1 MSSAGHE
8 LPTSPAD
15 GPGSV
20 PSNAE
25 RRSRLRR
32 YQAQLLER
40 MHDAQSGAAA
50 SGRELG
56 VQFGASRCLLD
67 LTQIGEIVP
76 WQPPSPVPM
85 ARDWYLGLAN
95 IRGNLTGIIDF
106 ARYLDYAPTPPG
118 ADSRIITFAPGLGF
132 NCALLVERVLG
143 LRKLDDMAAAPETAD
158 LSASA
163 PEWRRQQFQD
173 GDGQSWIRIDLA
185 LLVREPRFLQVGL

>member
-1 MSSAGHE
+1 MSSAGHD
-8 LPTSPAD
+8 LPNSPAD
-15 GPGSV
+15 GPGSA

-118 ADSRIITFAPGLGF
+118 ADSRIVTFAPVLGF
-132 NCALLVERVLG
+132 NCALLAARVLG
-143 LRKLDDMAAAPETAD
+143 LRRLDEMSEQTLAD
-158 LSASA
+158 NVQ
-163 PEWRRQQFQD
+163 PWCVQQFLDQE
-173 GDGQSWIRIDLA
+173 GQLWTRLDLA
-185 LLVREPRFLQVGL
+185 QLVLEERFLQVGL

>member
-1 MSSAGHE
+1 MSSAGHD
-8 LPTSPAD
+8 LPNSPAD
-15 GPGSV
+15 GPGSA

-106 ARYLDYAPTPPG
+106 ARYLDYVPTPPG
-118 ADSRIITFAPGLGF
+118 ADSRIVTFAPVLGF
-132 NCALLVERVLG
+132 NCALLAARVLG
-143 LRKLDDMAAAPETAD
+143 LRRLNEMSEQTLAD
-158 LSASA
+158 NVQ
-163 PEWRRQQFQD
+163 PWCVQQFLDQE
-173 GDGQSWIRIDLA
+173 GQLWTRLDLA
-185 LLVREPRFLQVGL
+185 QLVLEERFLQVGL

>member
-1 MSSAGHE
+1 MSSAGHD
-8 LPTSPAD
+8 LPNSPAD
-15 GPGSV
+15 GPGPA

-118 ADSRIITFAPGLGF
+118 ADSRIITFAPVLGF
-132 NCALLVERVLG
+132 NCALLAARVLG
-143 LRKLDDMAAAPETAD
+143 LRRLNEMSEQTLAD
-158 LSASA
+158 NVQ
-163 PEWRRQQFQD
+163 PWCVQQFLDQE
-173 GDGQSWIRIDLA
+173 GQLWTRLDLA
-185 LLVREPRFLQVGL
+185 QLVLEERFLQVGL

>member
-132 NCALLVERVLG
+132 NCALLAARVLG
-143 LRKLDDMAAAPETAD
+143 LRRLDE
-158 LSASA
+158 LSEQTLAENVQ
-163 PEWRRQQFQD
+163 PWCVQQFLDQE
-173 GDGQSWIRIDLA
+173 GQLWTRLDLA
-185 LLVREPRFLQVGL
+185 QLVLEERFLQVGL

>member
-1 MSSAGHE
+1 MSSARHD
-8 LPTSPAD
+8 LPTSPAE
-15 GPGSV
+15 GPGTA

-40 MHDAQSGAAA
+40 MHDAQSGAVA

-76 WQPPSPVPM
+76 WQPVSPVPL

-118 ADSRIITFAPGLGF
+118 ADSRIVTFAPGLGF
-132 NCALLVERVLG
+132 NCALLAARVLG
-143 LRKLDDMAAAPETAD
+143 LRRLDEMSEQTMGDDVQP
-158 LSASA
+158 
-163 PEWRRQQFQD
+163 WCVQQFLDQQ
-173 GDGQSWIRIDLA
+173 GQLWTRLDLA
-185 LLVREPRFLQVGL
+185 QLVLEERFLQVGL